1 MTQEE
6 RKRIKQQKEEEKL
19 AKMDPEIR
27 AAYLN
32 QKRREKIIAAI
43 TIPLFIVVIVVVA
56 VVYSLNLV

>member
-27 AAYLN
+27 VAYLN

>member
-43 TIPLFIVVIVVVA
+43 TIPLFLVVIVVVA